1 MIPSTTG
8 PTKVIPTTIGPTK
21 VIPTTTSNSAE
32 HSPEGNCQDLCERS
46 TMFLFGACKG
56 EGGGRG
62 GGRGKGG
69 REGGEDG
76 RGGYC
81 LESNNI
87 KRMGHCPYI

>member
-21 VIPTTTSNSAE
+21 VIPTTTSNSTE

-56 EGGGRG
+56 EGGGRE
-62 GGRGKGG
+62 GGRGG
-69 REGGEDG
+69 
-76 RGGYC
+76 
-81 LESNNI
+81 
-87 KRMGHCPYI
+87 RMGEEGTVWKATISKEWVIVLTFRK